1 MNTVTQT
8 CCRAICDRL
17 GIAAKPIGYPGTI
30 IARID
35 GRYINHVYTSFKEPI
50 FYDFFHQTIASR
62 RDLHNNLRSM
72 RQLGTEADEATLDG
86 YLQAASPKALLIRSA
101 RNIVNSLNIV
111 STETTRNVAAAIYC
125 AVLALRL
132 VAGVQINSAA
142 LVAVC
147 EQHFSFDAGFLAG
160 YITSV
165 DGLPNEQLL
174 ELDAHADELDIA
186 SVESSSQTERQRI
199 LHPLG
204 QIFRHRSFGYLGQ
217 LALPHD
223 RVSRSKENISG
234 VIVKRD
240 ATCCATAE
248 WQQTMNVRAL
258 SEGAAQPFY
267 K

>member
-1 MNTVTQT
+1 
-8 CCRAICDRL
+8 
-17 GIAAKPIGYPGTI
+17 
-30 IARID
+30 
-35 GRYINHVYTSFKEPI
+35 
-50 FYDFFHQTIASR
+50 
-62 RDLHNNLRSM
+62 M

-101 RNIVNSLNIV
+101 RNIVNSLNMV

-147 EQHFSFDAGFLAG
+147 EQYFSFDAGFLAG

-174 ELDAHADELDIA
+174 ELDAHADELDVA

-217 LALPHD
+217 LPLLHY
-223 RVSRSKENISG
+223 RVQGLKRSSG